1 MNCKPGDL
9 AIVVFAKIR
18 PELMGTI
25 VEIVGRAFNGDEFS
39 SIKGRRF
46 RASGI
51 PDGIIWRIKL
61 SRPLRVSA
69 PDGTS
74 HYFTEVTMPDTRLRP
89 VSGLPIDEEVIHEV
103 RA

>member
-9 AIVVFAKIR
+9 AIVFFSQR
-18 PELMGTI
+18 SPELIGAI
-25 VEIVGRAFNGDEFS
+25 VEIVRRAFNGDEFS
-39 SIKGRRF
+39 SIEGRRF

-51 PDGIIWRIKL
+51 PDGISWRIKL
-61 SRPLRVSA
+61 SSPLRVSA

-74 HYFTEVTMPDTRLRP
+74 HYFAEVSMLDTRLRP

-103 RA
+103 TA